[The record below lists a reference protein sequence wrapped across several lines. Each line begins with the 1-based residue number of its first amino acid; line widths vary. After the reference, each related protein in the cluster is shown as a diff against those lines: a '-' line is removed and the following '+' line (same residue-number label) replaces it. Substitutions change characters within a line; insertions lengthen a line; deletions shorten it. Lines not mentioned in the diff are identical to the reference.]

1 MSELYNN
8 RILMPAPCIKYDYE
22 YGRYKNATWNYYSG
36 QKKYNGNPQGLARV
50 IFESGAI
57 YEGRIDD
64 K

>member
-1 MSELYNN
+1 
-8 RILMPAPCIKYDYE
+8 MPAPCIKYDYE